1 MYVNIN
7 ISQKPK
13 AARIYQAIKQDLQYD
28 NIKSVQGKQFFILF
42 VDAYIFSKSKKL
54 NGPQNG
60 RIYLQITYLKIRG

>member
-1 MYVNIN
+1 MYVNID

-13 AARIYQAIKQDLQYD
+13 AARIYQAIKQDLRY
-28 NIKSVQGKQFFILF
+28 IKSVQGKQFCILF
-42 VDAYIFSKSKKL
+42 VDAYIFSKSKKM